1 MKIAI
6 ENFQKITSFC
16 TAKEMDVILFLA
28 SRQNQYGEVIGITY
42 QQVCE
47 EVGIC
52 KSYFY
57 KTLHQLE
64 EYGILEI
71 SYLQEDYGTW
81 KVTLRSNEF
90 SCKEDYKKGY
100 FKINRKVLFSDS
112 FRELNRTEK
121 VILLK
126 LLFMQ
131 DKKGHK
137 FKIFTET
144 LKNWTGKGL
153 RTIQKAIAHLWEQKL
168 ICVVQAFGNG
178 YSFGAKEKEL
188 GGGKAVENE
197 SIPRMKQLLSL
208 VLRQKRIQASETA
221 VNDVIGVLK
230 GFGNCL
236 DKYIIQKLER
246 CVEECGSLQGA
257 YMNRVMRG

>member
-6 ENFQKITSFC
+6 EIFRKVTNFC
-16 TAKEMDVILFLA
+16 TAKEIDVILFLA
-28 SRQNQYGEVIGITY
+28 SMQNQYGEVVGITY

-47 EVGIC
+47 EVDIC

-57 KTLHQLE
+57 KALYQLE

-81 KVTLRSNEF
+81 KVKLCNNEF
-90 SCKEDYKKGY
+90 SCNEDYKKGY

-121 VILLK
+121 VIFLK

-137 FKIFTET
+137 FKVFMET
-144 LKNWTGKGL
+144 IQNWTGKGL
-153 RTIQKAIAHLWEQKL
+153 RTIQKAIAHLQEKKL
-168 ICVVQAFGNG
+168 INVIHSFGNG

-197 SIPRMKQLLSL
+197 NVPRMRQLLSL
-208 VLRQKRIQASETA
+208 VLRRKKMQASETA
-221 VNDVIGVLK
+221 VNDVVGILK
-230 GFGNCL
+230 GFGDCL

-246 CVEECGSLQGA
+246 CIEDCGGLQGA

>member
-6 ENFQKITSFC
+6 ENFRKITNFC
-16 TAKEMDVILFLA
+16 TAKEIDVILFLA
-28 SRQNQYGEVIGITY
+28 SMQNRYGEVVGITY

-57 KTLHQLE
+57 KTLYRLE
-64 EYGILEI
+64 ECDILEI

-81 KVTLRSNEF
+81 KVRLRNNEF
-90 SCKEDYKKGY
+90 ACKADYQKGY
-100 FKINRKVLFSDS
+100 FKINRKVLFSDC
-112 FRELNRTEK
+112 FRNLNRTEK

-137 FKIFTET
+137 FKIFMET
-144 LKNWTGKGL
+144 LQNWTGKGI
-153 RTIQKAIAHLWEQKL
+153 RTIKRAIENLCEQSL
-168 ICVVQAFGNG
+168 IHVIRDFGNG
-178 YSFGAKEKEL
+178 YSFAAKEKEL

-197 SIPRMKQLLSL
+197 NIPRMKQLISL
-208 VLRQKRIQASETA
+208 VLKRKKTEAPEMA
-221 VNDVIGVLK
+221 VHDVLGVLK
-230 GFGNCL
+230 GFGDCL
-236 DKYIIQKLER
+236 DEYIIQKLER

-257 YMNRVMRG
+257 YVNRSMRG